1 MELWQAGV
9 LALVGVAAGW
19 INVMA
24 GGGSLLTV
32 PVMLFFGLPGP
43 VANGTNRVA
52 ILVQNVVA
60 VATFRSKGF
69 SDFRMSLTLA
79 LCAAVGAAGGAQL
92 GVKLD
97 GEAFERV
104 IAVVMVAVLV
114 LMATGWDKKVSEV
127 ADDPGNSGAD
137 AATAKPRNLVLGHV
151 LMIGAG
157 VWGGFIQIGVG
168 FILMPILARVM
179 GFDLVRVNMHKVAI
193 VLVYTIVALALYAA
207 QVQIVWMAGLSL
219 AVGNALGGW
228 LGAHTT
234 IAKGEVW
241 VRRVFIIAIVVF
253 VIKLVLG

>member
-1 MELWQAGV
+1 MELWQAGT

-60 VATFRSKGF
+60 VSTFRSKGF
-69 SDFRMSLTLA
+69 SDFRLSLTLA

-92 GVKLD
+92 GVKLT

-104 IAVVMVAVLV
+104 VAVVMVAVLI
-114 LMATGWDKKVSEV
+114 LMATGWDKKAAGATSGGASGETSGEV
-127 ADDPGNSGAD
+127 
-137 AATAKPRNLVLGHV
+137 AKPRNLVLGHV

-157 VWGGFIQIGVG
+157 FWGGFIQIGVG
-168 FILMPILARVM
+168 FILMPILNRVM

-193 VLVYTIVALALYAA
+193 VLIYTIVALAFYAA

-219 AVGNALGGW
+219 AVGNAVGGW
-228 LGAHTT
+228 LGARTT

-241 VRRVFIIAIVVF
+241 VKRVFTAAIVVF
-253 VIKLVLG
+253 VIKLLIG

>member
-1 MELWQAGV
+1 MELWQAGT

-60 VATFRSKGF
+60 VSTFRSKGF
-69 SDFRMSLTLA
+69 ADFRLSLTLA
-79 LCAAVGAAGGAQL
+79 LCAAVGAAGGAQF
-92 GVKLD
+92 GVKLS

-104 IAVVMVAVLV
+104 VAVVMVAVLV
-114 LMATGWDKKVSEV
+114 LMATGWDKKSAEVSGE
-127 ADDPGNSGAD
+127 DSGGS
-137 AATAKPRNLVLGHV
+137 AKPRNLVLGHV

-157 VWGGFIQIGVG
+157 FWGGFIQIGVG
-168 FILMPILARVM
+168 FILMPILNRVM

-193 VLVYTIVALALYAA
+193 VLVYTVVALALYAS

-219 AVGNALGGW
+219 AVGNAFGGW
-228 LGAHTT
+228 LGARTT
-234 IAKGEVW
+234 MAKGEVW
-241 VRRVFIIAIVVF
+241 VRRVFFAAIVVF
-253 VIKLVLG
+253 VIKLVIG